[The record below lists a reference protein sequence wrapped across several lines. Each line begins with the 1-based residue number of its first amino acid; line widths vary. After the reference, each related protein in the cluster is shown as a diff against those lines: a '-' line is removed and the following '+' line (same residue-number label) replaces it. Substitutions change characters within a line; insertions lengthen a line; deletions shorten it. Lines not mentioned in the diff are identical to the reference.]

1 MDGTNKQTKLL
12 LTDLMLHTKDMR
24 PTPSLEKANA
34 HTSHGFPSPR
44 FYSGMNQLETAS
56 DDPNGTFAFEI
67 KLPPDV
73 QEKVDRGEITLE
85 SLRLTGVPVYPGR
98 DLIEYDMKMNRAQRR
113 QLIHRGRTWRAG
125 QK

>member
-1 MDGTNKQTKLL
+1 
-12 LTDLMLHTKDMR
+12 
-24 PTPSLEKANA
+24 
-34 HTSHGFPSPR
+34 
-44 FYSGMNQLETAS
+44 MNQLETAS

-67 KLPPDV
+67 NLPPDV
-73 QEKVDRGEITLE
+73 QEKVDRGEVTLE

>member
-1 MDGTNKQTKLL
+1 MKTELL

-44 FYSGMNQLETAS
+44 FYSGLSATDISETDS
-56 DDPNGTFAFEI
+56 DGTFEI
-67 KLPPDV
+67 PITLPPDV
-73 QEKVDRGEITLE
+73 QEKLDRGEITLE
-85 SLRLTGVPVYPGR
+85 SLHPTGIRVYAGR
-98 DLIEYDMKMNRAQRR
+98 DTIEQVEKMNRAQRR